1 MGRALCTKQ
10 VSVFLEN
17 KAGRLAEVCV
27 LLGRAGLNL
36 RAFCTAD
43 TAEFGILRII
53 ASDPDRAREV
63 LEAEGFTVREIGVLA
78 VQLADHPGALGEL
91 LTAFGAEGINVEYLY
106 AFVTPVDGLAV
117 VILRVLD
124 EVVDRAATIVE
135 GKGLSILPPE
145 RVYEL

>member
-27 LLGRAGLNL
+27 LLGHAGLNL

-53 ASDPDRAREV
+53 VSAPDRAREV

-78 VQLADHPGALGEL
+78 VQLADRPGALGDL

-106 AFVTPVDGLAV
+106 AFVTPVDGQAV

-124 EVVDRAATIVE
+124 ELVDRAAAIVE